1 MFNRASFSC
10 PRILR
15 ITDAASF
22 GEWLSH
28 GRHVRG
34 HQGGIEGELADLAM
48 IRETQGAVAL
58 TSNEGPNQTWL
69 LAEHITDLLAAEGAK
84 H

>member
-1 MFNRASFSC
+1 
-10 PRILR
+10 
-15 ITDAASF
+15 
-22 GEWLSH
+22 
-28 GRHVRG
+28 
-34 HQGGIEGELADLAM
+34 M

-58 TSNEGPNQTWL
+58 ISNEGPNQTWL